1 MVFFREYI
9 IHIKKIN
16 GVAAD
21 NITADKCIFLY
32 TLKMYVYIIGVLI
45 MIARGARHFFRASQ
59 QVVMDRI
66 DRVLEMA

>member
-21 NITADKCIFLY
+21 NITADKCIFLN
-32 TLKMYVYIIGVLI
+32 TLKMYVHIIGVLI
-45 MIARGARHFFRASQ
+45 MIARGARHFFFGHRSK
-59 QVVMDRI
+59 
-66 DRVLEMA
+66 